1 MSTPLSGQQ
10 PQVIIIDYSKR
21 TMKLETITY
30 QVDKVTPQH
39 PEIVKVKI
47 LTFNENSDKF
57 QKNKQINR
65 TQQIKQRPFR

>member
-1 MSTPLSGQQ
+1 
-10 PQVIIIDYSKR
+10 
-21 TMKLETITY
+21 MKLETIKY

-47 LTFNENSDKF
+47 LTFNENGDKF

-65 TQQIKQRPFR
+65 TQQIKQRPLR